1 MGARGGCAGSG
12 GGGGG
17 QGDRHTC
24 WGGRGCTCWAAAS
37 PLDFT
42 LFLLVSPPTSLPGPL
57 LPSLVLLRDG
67 HGCQS
72 TFGALRPGHRLCWAG
87 LLGALS
93 EHVGRQGLLMTSL
106 TQGPCWPHGRGQA
119 PWAAWAAVPSVHACI
134 QRHSEG
140 QGTQRP
146 VREEAPLR
154 AGHCPELPRLPGK
167 CWERVMT
174 GSAGPRRAS
183 TPATAQLGPNRTEGT
198 GQGPAGSHV
207 DTPPRPQDRQMAPW
221 NDTS

>member
-1 MGARGGCAGSG
+1 MGARGGCAGS
-12 GGGGG
+12 GGGG